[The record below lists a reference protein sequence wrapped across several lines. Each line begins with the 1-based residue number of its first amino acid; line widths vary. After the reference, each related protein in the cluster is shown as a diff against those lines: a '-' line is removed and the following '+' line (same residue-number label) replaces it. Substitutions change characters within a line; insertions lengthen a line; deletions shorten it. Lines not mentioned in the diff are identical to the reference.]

1 MVRPGLRCQTGPK
14 VPVRS
19 IKYLGEARAGAT
31 PSPPP
36 TTSWSA
42 SNQATCGPGDFSET
56 AI

>member
-1 MVRPGLRCQTGPK
+1 MLRPGLRCQTGPK